1 MEAKILGSGGK
12 TLTGTQAQAT
22 RFHDDKTQ
30 YTGVYAHGGPSTVDG
45 KIGDLSQLADRG
57 AADVRGVPK

>member
-1 MEAKILGSGGK
+1 LEAVILGSGGK

-22 RFHDDKTQ
+22 RFHDDKSQ

-45 KIGDLSQLADRG
+45 KISDIS
-57 AADVRGVPK
+57 